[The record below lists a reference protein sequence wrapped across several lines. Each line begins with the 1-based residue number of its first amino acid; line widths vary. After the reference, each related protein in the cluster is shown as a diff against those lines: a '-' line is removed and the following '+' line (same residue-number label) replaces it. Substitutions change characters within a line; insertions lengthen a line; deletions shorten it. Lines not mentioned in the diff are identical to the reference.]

1 MRRFALAISVLA
13 LSPGCDKSTTTTT
26 PPASDSAT
34 APAADAPKDEAAA
47 PAVDERL
54 AAAEAE
60 AAEKLK
66 RWTPELQATAQTL
79 RESDWKSTGQ
89 GLDAILA
96 SAHRTPG
103 NAERD
108 PARHPK
114 KTLEFFGLTPAMH
127 VYEVG
132 QGAGWYTE
140 ILAPLL
146 AKKGKLYLAGYDS
159 NSEDPKI
166 QSAAKQTELFLSGS
180 ANLYDD
186 VELVVQPVP
195 ETKMGEPGSMDMVLV
210 FRMMHNVHRFK
221 LWDAWMKAAHTA
233 LKPGGVLA
241 VVQHRAADDANPD
254 DSSPKG
260 YMPEPWLIEKIEG
273 YGFKLEAKSD
283 INANPKDTK
292 DYKEGVWELPP
303 VLRAEDANKDK
314 MRAIGE
320 SDRSTLK
327 FVKVGG

>member
-1 MRRFALAISVLA
+1 M
-13 LSPGCDKSTTTTT
+13 DK
-26 PPASDSAT
+26 
-34 APAADAPKDEAAA
+34 
-47 PAVDERL
+47 RL

-79 RESDWKSTGQ
+79 RESEWKSTGQ

-103 NAERD
+103 NADRD
-108 PARHPK
+108 TARHPK
-114 KTLEFFGLTPAMH
+114 STLEFFGLTPAMH

-146 AKKGKLYLAGYDS
+146 AKQGKLYLAGYDS
-159 NSEDPKI
+159 SSEDPKV
-166 QSAAKQTELFLSGS
+166 QSGAKQMELFLSGS
-180 ANLYDD
+180 ANLYED

-195 ETKMGEPGSMDMVLV
+195 ETKMGEANSMDMILV
-210 FRMMHNVHRFK
+210 FRMMHNVHSYK
-221 LWDAWMKAAHTA
+221 LWDAWMNAAHSA

-241 VVQHRAADDANPD
+241 VVQHRASDDANPD
-254 DSSPKG
+254 ESAPKG
-260 YMPEPWLIEKIEG
+260 YMPEPWLIEKIES

-327 FVKVGG
+327 FVKVAG